1 MAVRRKKSLLWA
13 FVDAYLYHTDTLR
26 KGIDIMA
33 NSFERL
39 SAAADRIADEIQSVA
54 DAIRNPAVDNN
65 DQAQIDELAG
75 RLEGAADS
83 LAGLAE
89 EERAEDAGGSSGS
102 PTEEPVLEEPFPT
115 AEGPAGEDSVKDEL

>member
-39 SAAADRIADEIQSVA
+39 SAAADRIADEIH
-54 DAIRNPAVDNN
+54 
-65 DQAQIDELAG
+65 ELAG